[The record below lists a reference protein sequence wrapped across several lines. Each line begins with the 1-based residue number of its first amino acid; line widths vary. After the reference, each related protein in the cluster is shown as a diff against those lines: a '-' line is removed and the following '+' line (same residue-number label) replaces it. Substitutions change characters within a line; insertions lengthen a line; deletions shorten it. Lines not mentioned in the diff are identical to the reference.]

1 MAILM
6 EYVNK
11 DDSNI
16 RIGAILGLGIAY
28 AGSQKDEVG
37 IGSCY
42 CVSKFLMFT
51 HVFCVNMV
59 SYVPAKSATI
69 GYIGRPPSNT

>member
-37 IGSCY
+37 MSAFY
-42 CVSKFLMFT
+42 CLPLP
-51 HVFCVNMV
+51 
-59 SYVPAKSATI
+59 Y
-69 GYIGRPPSNT
+69 R

>member
-1 MAILM
+1 M

-28 AGSQKDEVG
+28 AGSQKDEVE
-37 IGSCY
+37 IGACY
-42 CVSKFLMFT
+42 CLLLPY
-51 HVFCVNMV
+51 HQL
-59 SYVPAKSATI
+59 
-69 GYIGRPPSNT
+69 YISC